1 MDCLSELLQSPTG
14 HLNVLCSYP
23 HNWRHP
29 KFLKVTAYCLL
40 NLDPNLKI
48 SIQSVETPQCL
59 NNLYNVLYLPP
70 LQYLQNQFSAMKY
83 AMSVL
88 WLRFQGY
95 LVCLYLLHVTQ
106 WPYGKK
112 WPFHQVMEPSIDGR
126 LEDQK
131 DDDTFG
137 GFPEILCQHQYMTT
151 TSFFRMII
159 RMKT

>member
-1 MDCLSELLQSPTG
+1 MAVGEPDYFFCSFYNLFSGRWSSLGSPCLHSLGWAKPAHLRGFLFSCDPFHNMDCLSELLQSPTG

-88 WLRFQGY
+88 
-95 LVCLYLLHVTQ
+95 
-106 WPYGKK
+106 
-112 WPFHQVMEPSIDGR
+112 
-126 LEDQK
+126 
-131 DDDTFG
+131 
-137 GFPEILCQHQYMTT
+137 
-151 TSFFRMII
+151 
-159 RMKT
+159 